1 MLEAMRVAIL
11 SDVHANRE
19 ALEAVESRLAELQ
32 VDQVFFLGDAVG
44 YNADPG
50 YCLER
55 IAALAAFAVRGNHDK
70 TVADPE
76 NLDWFNEG
84 ARGARV
90 WARRQLDARGLE
102 LLAGLPRGPLAV
114 RERWVLCHGSPADE
128 DQYLTQARDAEEAF
142 RFLRDGFPQAQ
153 VGFFGHT
160 HVPVI
165 VAEKGRAVPPPE
177 RFLLRP
183 GMRYLINPGSVGQPR
198 DRVALASFGV
208 LDEAEEVYEH
218 YRVPYPIEKTQ
229 GKILAAGLPRALADR
244 LAGGW

>member
-1 MLEAMRVAIL
+1 M
-11 SDVHANRE
+11 
-19 ALEAVESRLAELQ
+19 
-32 VDQVFFLGDAVG
+32 
-44 YNADPG
+44 
-50 YCLER
+50 
-55 IAALAAFAVRGNHDK
+55 
-70 TVADPE
+70 
-76 NLDWFNEG
+76 
-84 ARGARV
+84 
-90 WARRQLDARGLE
+90 
-102 LLAGLPRGPLAV
+102 
-114 RERWVLCHGSPADE
+114 LCHGSPADE
-128 DQYLTQARDAEEAF
+128 DQYLTQARDAEKAF
-142 RFLRDGFPQAQ
+142 RFLRDGFPRAQ

-165 VAEKGRAVPPPE
+165 VPEKGRAVPPPE
-177 RFLLRP
+177 RFQLRP